1 MDYDYNLWVDA
12 HNSCVDAVNRLC
24 ELDNNKDTVKCSA
37 TLCVMNFAMQD
48 IKGE

>member
-24 ELDNNKDTVKCSA
+24 ELDNNTVVFSYP
-37 TLCVMNFAMQD
+37 
-48 IKGE
+48 